1 MTIFTKEEKLLAAR
15 RYLDELY
22 SYREL
27 ANQLGVD
34 DSVLRYW
41 VMLVK
46 HHGDQAFVFPY
57 TNYSPAFKL
66 RVIQFIKESNYS
78 IREASAI
85 FHIPDSCMV
94 RRWKRK
100 WETCGDAAF
109 NPKEK
114 RPSTMTSKHNKTS
127 NNDKATNPSI
137 EELKKELEYLRMEN
151 AYLKKLKGLSSGREV
166 TKEIKAKVIYEL
178 RHEFPVNQLAK
189 VANISRSTYYFIVRS
204 WEQPDPDRKWKRRL
218 AFIYRKHQGRFGY
231 RRITD
236 VLQEKGNIINKK
248 KVYRIMREL
257 GLQCIV
263 RMKKYKS
270 YKGEIGKAAP
280 NILDRNFKADRPNQ
294 KWVTDV
300 TEFKLFGQKLYLSPI
315 LDLFNGEIITYTIQ
329 SRPTYELVGNM
340 LKQGL
345 ERLNEDDNLILHS
358 DQGWH
363 YRMPKY
369 KRTLKQNNITQSM
382 SRKGNCYDNAVIENF
397 FGIMKSEL
405 LYLQEFHSIDHFK
418 EELEEYIH
426 YYNHLRIKSRLKRKS
441 PVAYRA
447 SFEQAA

>member
-1 MTIFTKEEKLLAAR
+1 MSKFTREVKHQAVQ
-15 RYLDELY
+15 RYMNNLV

-27 ANQLGVD
+27 AKEVGVD
-34 DSVLRYW
+34 HSVLRYW
-41 VMLVK
+41 VMLFK
-46 HHGDQAFVFPY
+46 HHGDQAFSFPY
-57 TNYSPAFKL
+57 TKYSPAFKL

-78 IREASAI
+78 VREASAI
-85 FHIPDSCMV
+85 FHIPDPCMV
-94 RRWKRK
+94 RRWKIK

-114 RPSTMTSKHNKTS
+114 RPSTMTSKNNKT
-127 NNDKATNPSI
+127 NEEKATNPSVD
-137 EELKKELEYLRMEN
+137 ELKKELEYLRMEN
-151 AYLKKLKGLSSGREV
+151 AYLKKLRGLSSGRKV

-178 RHEFPVNQLAK
+178 RHAFPVNQLVK
-189 VANISRSTYYFIVRS
+189 VAKMSRSTYYFLVQT
-204 WEQPDPDRKWKRRL
+204 WEQADPDRKWKRRIQ
-218 AFIYRKHQGRFGY
+218 FIYRKHKGRFGY

-236 VLQEKGNIINKK
+236 VLQEKGHKINKK
-248 KVYRIMREL
+248 KVYRIMRDL

-263 RMKKYKS
+263 RIKKYKS
-270 YKGEIGKAAP
+270 YTGEVGKAAP
-280 NILDRNFKADRPNQ
+280 NILNRNFKADRPNQ

-315 LDLFNGEIITYTIQ
+315 LDLFNGEIITYTLQ
-329 SRPTYELVGNM
+329 SRPTFDLVETM
-340 LKQGL
+340 LTQGL
-345 ERLNEDDNLILHS
+345 ERISEGDDLLLHS

-369 KRTLKQNNITQSM
+369 QRTLKENNITQSM
-382 SRKGNCYDNAVIENF
+382 SRKGNCYDNAVMENF

-405 LYLQEFHSIDHFK
+405 LYLQEFDSIDHFK
-418 EELEEYIH
+418 EELEEYIY